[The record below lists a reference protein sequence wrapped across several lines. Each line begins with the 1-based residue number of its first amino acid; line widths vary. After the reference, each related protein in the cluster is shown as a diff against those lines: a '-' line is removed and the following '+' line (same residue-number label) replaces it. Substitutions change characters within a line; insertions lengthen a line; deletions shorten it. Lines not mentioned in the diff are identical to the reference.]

1 MTTSDP
7 SAAATYL
14 RTRVMT
20 ARPEELRMMLL
31 DGALRF
37 ARQGREGLERRDY
50 EASFT
55 GLSQCQDIV
64 MELATSIRADQDRA
78 LAERV
83 RGLYLFLYQELVQA
97 SVERDIDRVDGVI
110 RLLEYERE
118 TWAMLLAKLAA
129 ERSGQAAH
137 KAEAAVEAAARS
149 ISLSA

>member
-37 ARQGREGLERRDY
+37 ARQGREGLDRRDY
-50 EASFT
+50 EASFA

-64 MELATSIRADQDRA
+64 MELATSVRADQDRA

-83 RGLYLFLYQELVQA
+83 KGLYLYLYQELVQA
-97 SVERDIDRVDGVI
+97 SVERDIARVDNVI

-129 ERSGQAAH
+129 ERSGQAADR
-137 KAEAAVEAAARS
+137 AERAVEAAARS

>member
-7 SAAATYL
+7 SAAASFL

-20 ARPEELRMMLL
+20 ARPEELRLMLL

-50 EASFT
+50 EASFM

-64 MELATSIRADQDRA
+64 MELATSVRADQDRT
-78 LAERV
+78 LAGRV
-83 RGLYLFLYQELVQA
+83 RGLYLYLYQELVQA
-97 SVERDIDRVDGVI
+97 SVERDLNRVDGVI

-118 TWAMLLAKLAA
+118 TWAMLLDKLAA
-129 ERSGQAAH
+129 ERAGHATQAA
-137 KAEAAVEAAARS
+137 EVAVEPASRS

>member
-37 ARQGREGLERRDY
+37 ARQGREGLARRDY

-64 MELATSIRADQDRA
+64 MELATSVRSDQDRA

-83 RGLYLFLYQELVQA
+83 RGLYLYLYQELVQA
-97 SVERDIDRVDGVI
+97 SVERDMTRVDGVI